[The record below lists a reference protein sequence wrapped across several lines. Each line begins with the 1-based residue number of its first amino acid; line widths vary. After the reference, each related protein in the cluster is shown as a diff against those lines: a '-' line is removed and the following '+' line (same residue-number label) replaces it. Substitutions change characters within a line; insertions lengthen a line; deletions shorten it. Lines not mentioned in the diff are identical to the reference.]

1 MNKEIKGTI
10 DFTLKI
16 TDEHTDID
24 YESTIDNDIG
34 ILAINQYLMESA
46 ATGLK
51 MQKDNTK
58 GDARKIAQQQLEL
71 VLKARQGLRVL
82 MGLFLESYDE
92 MKENEGKEKKI
103 TIETGKLTEEE
114 AKILNLP
121 SHDKADSNL

>member
-1 MNKEIKGTI
+1 MEKTITGTI

-16 TDEHTDID
+16 TDEHIDID
-24 YESTIDNDIG
+24 FNSSVDNDIAV
-34 ILAINQYLMESA
+34 LAMNQYLMESA

-51 MQKDNTK
+51 MQKANTK
-58 GDARKIAQQQLEL
+58 GNEKKIAQQQLEL

-103 TIETGKLTEEE
+103 TIETGMLSEEE

-121 SHDKADSNL
+121 SHDKTDSNL